1 MKGIFYG
8 VGVGPGGADMM
19 TVQALKVIEGSDVIA
34 VPAQEAGRSTAWK
47 ILLKAYP
54 KAESLP
60 VLPLGFPM
68 TRDAGELARCHQS
81 AAKKVEEQLERG
93 RQVAFICLGDPCI
106 YSTYSYTA
114 DIVRADGYTCRTI
127 SGIPSFCAA
136 AAQAGIDLVQGQEP
150 LHIFGSTDDAAAALA
165 LPGTKVFMKSGRAAH
180 ELLTLLAGSP
190 EAGQVWLVENCGMEE
205 EKIYTRQTGFPENPG
220 YFSLIIVR

>member
-81 AAKKVEEQLERG
+81 AAKRWKNSWSAADRSLLSASAIP
-93 RQVAFICLGDPCI
+93 AFI
-106 YSTYSYTA
+106 
-114 DIVRADGYTCRTI
+114 RH
-127 SGIPSFCAA
+127 IPTRPILC
-136 AAQAGIDLVQGQEP
+136 GP
-150 LHIFGSTDDAAAALA
+150 T
-165 LPGTKVFMKSGRAAH
+165 GTRAA
-180 ELLTLLAGSP
+180 P
-190 EAGQVWLVENCGMEE
+190 
-205 EKIYTRQTGFPENPG
+205 
-220 YFSLIIVR
+220 